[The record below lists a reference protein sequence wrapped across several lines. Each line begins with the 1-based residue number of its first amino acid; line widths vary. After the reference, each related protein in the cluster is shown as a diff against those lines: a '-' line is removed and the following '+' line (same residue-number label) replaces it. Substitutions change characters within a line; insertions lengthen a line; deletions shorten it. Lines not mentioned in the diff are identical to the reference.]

1 MDLEI
6 IILGGVRQR
15 EREINISNSLIVK
28 SKKMIQGR
36 PEGSSGY
43 NPELSMQGAR
53 IWSLVRAL
61 DSTCHN

>member
-28 SKKMIQGR
+28 SKKRSI
-36 PEGSSGY
+36 
-43 NPELSMQGAR
+43 
-53 IWSLVRAL
+53 IK
-61 DSTCHN
+61 H